1 MPKHNNSKKN
11 RNTRRKS
18 DKKWI
23 HVAPKIGTKKVRFP
37 LVPTQF
43 HVKLPW
49 TQRTVG
55 TNPIGIQCLTA
66 YTDNLPLYIDAFY
79 QIYDWSM
86 IKQVDFEFTAINLDS
101 VPYDIV
107 LGVVPYY
114 QAASITLDQLKETN
128 GSVVKSIGLS
138 TGQSKCVIKK
148 SFNVAHHLGVNS
160 TTRQLWLN
168 IVDARSTTPADT
180 GHPAVVFKAGP
191 ITTGAVSG
199 ISVTTKITFH
209 IEFFELQIPAIST
222 LKIQKNMEARKE
234 DEESMND
241 DDIYEIQ
248 SSKKSSVKPNLPLL
262 DKPKINRK

>member
-1 MPKHNNSKKN
+1 
-11 RNTRRKS
+11 
-18 DKKWI
+18 
-23 HVAPKIGTKKVRFP
+23 
-37 LVPTQF
+37 
-43 HVKLPW
+43 
-49 TQRTVG
+49 
-55 TNPIGIQCLTA
+55 
-66 YTDNLPLYIDAFY
+66 LPLYIDAFY
-79 QIYDWSM
+79 QIYDWSI

-128 GSVVKSIGLS
+128 GSVVKSLGLS
-138 TGQSKCVIKK
+138 TGQSRSVIRK

-168 IVDARSTTPADT
+168 ISDARSTTPMDT

-199 ISVTTKITFH
+199 LSVTTKITFH

-222 LKIQKNMEARKE
+222 LKIQKMDAGKE
-234 DEESMND
+234 DEQSMID

-248 SSKKSSVKPNLPLL
+248 SSKKSNLKQSLPVLE
-262 DKPKINRK
+262 KPKVVRKQTTTM